1 MAKYISI
8 RQGTS
13 AHPEQSVAHL
23 THDLIYQTGV
33 VDLTSDWKVTEH
45 NPQNMSVDIAQGRG
59 FFKKQVMTYH
69 GYSDAVENITIG
81 ANNSGNPRIDAVV
94 LYVDLSATPNSDA
107 SNVLK
112 SIVVQGTPASSPV
125 APTDNEIQTAIGSG
139 NPFLRLA
146 NVYVASGASSITNA
160 NITDTRV
167 AAYLKTPGG
176 IKNCDDITLNN
187 NKGIKQKD
195 NSGVERNIVNLD
207 NFNVTTFGNNTTP
220 TKIKA
225 GSNTTNGH
233 TVPNVADDTFAL
245 LSNTSQNIKITT
257 PFLTATDGATV
268 TFDLSQSRNWIV
280 TLGGNRTLQV
290 SNAIPGMVF
299 MITLK
304 QDGTGSRTVTWWS
317 GISWVDGTVPI
328 LTTTPNKADTFGF
341 ICTGTNTY
349 YGYIVGQNL

>member
-33 VDLTSDWKVTEH
+33 VNLTSDWKVTEN
-45 NPQNMSVDIAQGRG
+45 NPQNMSVNIAQGRG
-59 FFKKQVMTYH
+59 FFKKTVMTYH
-69 GYSDAVENITIG
+69 GYSDAVENITI
-81 ANNSGNPRIDAVV
+81 ASNNSGNPRIDAIV

-125 APTDNEIQTAIGSG
+125 APTDNEIQTAIGAG

-146 NVYVASGASSITNA
+146 NVYVASGASSITNT

-167 AAYLKTPGG
+167 PAYLKTPGG
-176 IKNCDDITLNN
+176 IKNCDDITL
-187 NKGIKQKD
+187 
-195 NSGVERNIVNLD
+195 
-207 NFNVTTFGNNTTP
+207 

-225 GSNTTNGH
+225 GSNTTIGH

-257 PFLTATDGATV
+257 PFSTATDGATI

-280 TLGGNRTLQV
+280 TLGGNRTLSL
-290 SNAIPGMVF
+290 SNVVTGMVF

-304 QDGTGSRTVTWWS
+304 QDATGSRTVTWWS
-317 GISWVDGTVPI
+317 GISWVDGTVPT

>member
-8 RQGTS
+8 RSGAT
-13 AHPEQSVAHL
+13 ALPEQSVAHL

-59 FFKKQVMTYH
+59 FFKKTVMTYH
-69 GYSDAVENITIG
+69 GYSDAVENITIN

-146 NVYVASGASSITNA
+146 NVYVANGASSITNA

-167 AAYLKTPGG
+167 PAYLKTPSG
-176 IKNCDDITLNN
+176 IKDQKIINPTTKGGKQEVYETSGNGSITLDF
-187 NKGIKQKD
+187 G
-195 NSGVERNIVNLD
+195 SY
-207 NFNVTTFGNNTTP
+207 NVF
-220 TKIKA
+220 
-225 GSNTTNGH
+225 
-233 TVPNVADDTFAL
+233 
-245 LSNTSQNIKITT
+245 KIT
-257 PFLTATDGATV
+257 LTGNAALSFINNEVGQ
-268 TFDLSQSRNWIV
+268 FRKIDLI
-280 TLGGNRTLQV
+280 
-290 SNAIPGMVF
+290 
-299 MITLK
+299 
-304 QDGTGSRTVTWWS
+304 QDGNGSRTVTWPAIKWP
-317 GISWVDGTVPI
+317 DGVTPV
-328 LTTTPNKADTFGF
+328 LTPTANKTDSFV
-341 ICTGTNTY
+341 IEVIGTNQY
-349 YGYIVGQNL
+349 NGYIVGQNL

>member
-59 FFKKQVMTYH
+59 FFKKTVMTYH
-69 GYSDAVENITIG
+69 GYSDAVENITIN

-139 NPFLRLA
+139 NPFLRLV
-146 NVYVASGASSITNA
+146 NVYVANGASSITNA

-167 AAYLKTPGG
+167 PAYLKIPGG
-176 IKNCDDITLNN
+176 IKNCDDIILNN
-187 NKGIKQKD
+187 NKKIKQKD
-195 NSGVERNIVNLD
+195 NSGVERDIVNLD
-207 NFNVTTFGNNTTP
+207 NSNITTFG
-220 TKIKA
+220 I
-225 GSNTTNGH
+225 
-233 TVPNVADDTFAL
+233 
-245 LSNTSQNIKITT
+245 
-257 PFLTATDGATV
+257 
-268 TFDLSQSRNWIV
+268 
-280 TLGGNRTLQV
+280 LQ
-290 SNAIPGMVF
+290 
-299 MITLK
+299 
-304 QDGTGSRTVTWWS
+304 RH
-317 GISWVDGTVPI
+317 
-328 LTTTPNKADTFGF
+328 
-341 ICTGTNTY
+341 
-349 YGYIVGQNL
+349 

>member
-33 VDLTSDWKVTEH
+33 VDLTSDWKVSEH
-45 NPQNMSVDIAQGRG
+45 NPQNLSVDIATGRG
-59 FFKKQVMTYH
+59 FFKKTVMTYH

-125 APTDNEIQTAIGSG
+125 APIDNEIQTAIGLG

-146 NVYVASGASSITNA
+146 NVYVANGASSITNA

-176 IKNCDDITLNN
+176 IKDQRIINPSTKGGKQEVYETSGSGSITLDF
-187 NKGIKQKD
+187 G
-195 NSGVERNIVNLD
+195 SY
-207 NFNVTTFGNNTTP
+207 NVF
-220 TKIKA
+220 
-225 GSNTTNGH
+225 
-233 TVPNVADDTFAL
+233 
-245 LSNTSQNIKITT
+245 KIT
-257 PFLTATDGATV
+257 LTDNATLSFTNAEVGQ
-268 TFDLSQSRNWIV
+268 FRKIDLI
-280 TLGGNRTLQV
+280 
-290 SNAIPGMVF
+290 
-299 MITLK
+299 
-304 QDGTGSRTVTWWS
+304 QDGTGGRTVTWPTIKWP
-317 GISWVDGTVPI
+317 DGVTPV
-328 LTTTPNKADTFGF
+328 LTPTANKTDSFV
-341 ICTGTNTY
+341 IEVVGTNQY
-349 YGYIVGQNL
+349 NGYIVGQNL

>member
-45 NPQNMSVDIAQGRG
+45 NPQNLSVDIAQGRG

-69 GYSDAVENITIG
+69 GYSDTIENIAIN

-146 NVYVASGASSITNA
+146 NVYVASGASAITNA
-160 NITDTRV
+160 NITDTRL

-176 IKNCDDITLNN
+176 IKDQKIINPTTKGGKQEVYEASGSGSITLDF
-187 NKGIKQKD
+187 G
-195 NSGVERNIVNLD
+195 SY
-207 NFNVTTFGNNTTP
+207 NVF
-220 TKIKA
+220 
-225 GSNTTNGH
+225 
-233 TVPNVADDTFAL
+233 
-245 LSNTSQNIKITT
+245 KIT
-257 PFLTATDGATV
+257 LTGNATLSFTNAEVGQ
-268 TFDLSQSRNWIV
+268 FRKIDLI
-280 TLGGNRTLQV
+280 
-290 SNAIPGMVF
+290 
-299 MITLK
+299 
-304 QDGTGSRTVTWWS
+304 QDGTGSRNVTWPT
-317 GISWVDGTVPI
+317 GIRWPDGVTPV
-328 LTTTPNKADTFGF
+328 LTPTANKTDSFV
-341 ICTGTNTY
+341 IEVTGTNQY
-349 YGYIVGQNL
+349 NGYIVGQNL